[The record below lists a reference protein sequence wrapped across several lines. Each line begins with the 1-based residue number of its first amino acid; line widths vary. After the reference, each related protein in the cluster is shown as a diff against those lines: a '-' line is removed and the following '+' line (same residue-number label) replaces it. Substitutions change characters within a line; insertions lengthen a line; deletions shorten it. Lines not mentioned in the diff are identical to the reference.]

1 MKTLVNQEL
10 ADREAVT
17 EHLLTGKPIDS
28 AAYDRIKERARTITD
43 DLRKKHGEMNLSVDL
58 IRGVRDE

>member
-10 ADREAVT
+10 ADQEAVT
-17 EHLLTGKPIDS
+17 ERLLTGKPIDA
-28 AAYDRIKERARTITD
+28 AAYDRIKARARKITD

-58 IRGVRDE
+58 IRDVRDE